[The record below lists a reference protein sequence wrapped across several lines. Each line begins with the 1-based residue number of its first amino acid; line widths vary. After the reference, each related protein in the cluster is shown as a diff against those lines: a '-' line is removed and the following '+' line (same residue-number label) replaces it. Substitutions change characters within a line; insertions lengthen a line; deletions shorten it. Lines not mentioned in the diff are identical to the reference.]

1 MPSLDIRIG
10 LSLRNHWK
18 LIKLMRIIGVG
29 ACWHLVSLWSAAAET
44 RPSGVL
50 TECDAT
56 DIAGMANWPDE
67 PERLLQALIKCRW
80 IDARDGTYALHDWKQ
95 HHGWVVGSE
104 SRSEIARRNAM
115 ARWHPQERQAAGMPA
130 ASGPHGGGNAE
141 SCPSAPY
148 PSPSPLPS
156 PSLRKSKD
164 LLHLYRAEFSRR
176 YPQMDLDEQF

>member
-1 MPSLDIRIG
+1 M
-10 LSLRNHWK
+10 
-18 LIKLMRIIGVG
+18 
-29 ACWHLVSLWSAAAET
+29 
-44 RPSGVL
+44 L

-80 IDARDGTYALHDWKQ
+80 IDAQ
-95 HHGWVVGSE
+95 GWHLCPARLETTSGLGGRFG

-115 ARWHPQERQAAGMPA
+115 ARWHPQERQAAGISGIGRMEA
-130 ASGPHGGGNAE
+130 AMRSG
-141 SCPSAPY
+141 CPSAPYPSPY

-164 LLHLYRAEFSRR
+164 LLHLYRAEFFEDIHRWTWMSSLRSAATTGSRR
-176 YPQMDLDEQF
+176 TAGQ